1 MIEKNWKKNS
11 PKKKRRNL
19 IKMSDIEKVKK
30 LRDATGAGFKD
41 CNSAI
46 KESGGDLDKAVE
58 ILRVKGISKAS
69 KKMSRDAKEGV
80 VAVSGDE
87 KKTSIIEV
95 NCETDFVAKND
106 DFINFVKE
114 LSELNNQNDS
124 NIENLK
130 KEKMKNGETVEN
142 NLIALIA
149 KIGEKITIGKT
160 ITISNSSSINYQY
173 LHTVVKDNLAK
184 LAVIVSLETKDNSD
198 TVKTFGKQLSMHIAA
213 SNPLA
218 LESNQIDKAIID
230 KEQELVTEELKNS
243 GKPEDIAKKISLGKM
258 NKFKEENSLLTQAWV
273 MEPKKKVQDVLK
285 ELAINDLKIKEF
297 SRIKIGE

>member
-1 MIEKNWKKNS
+1 
-11 PKKKRRNL
+11 
-19 IKMSDIEKVKK
+19 MSDIEKVKK
-30 LRDATGAGFKD
+30 LRESTGAGFKD
-41 CNSAI
+41 CNLAI
-46 KESGGDLDKAVE
+46 KESNGDLDKAIE

-80 VAVSGDE
+80 VAISGDE

-95 NCETDFVAKND
+95 NCETDFVAKNE

-114 LSELNNQNDS
+114 ISDLNDKNNS
-124 NIENLK
+124 NLGDLK
-130 KEKMKNGETVEN
+130 KSKMKNGSTVDT
-142 NLIALIA
+142 NLVALIA
-149 KIGEKITIGKT
+149 KIGEKITIGKSK
-160 ITISNSSSINYQY
+160 TISNSSSNNYQY

-198 TVKTFGKQLSMHIAA
+198 IVKTFGKQLSMHIAA

-218 LESNQIDKAIID
+218 LDSSLIDKNVID

-273 MEPKKKVQDVLK
+273 MEPKKKVKDVIE